1 MTQRPGRLRAA
12 LQLLWNGVPVETV
25 SVGSSPNASTSLSGQ
40 LVTADSMLQLSA
52 AWACVRLISETIATL
67 PLFLYER
74 TSGGRAKADR
84 HPLYFALHTRPN
96 SRTTGAQFWEAFVA
110 SMLLRDG
117 GFAEILRYN
126 GTPVGLLFLERD
138 RLTLDVRAGA
148 YRYLDPDTHRYREIR
163 PADVFRVP
171 GFSLNG
177 RDGLSA
183 IQYGANV
190 FGTSL
195 AAEEASAAK
204 FKHGLAPTVA
214 VEYPT
219 ALRAEQRDEAR
230 TALQA
235 LSGAANAGKGIVLE
249 AGTKAHV
256 VGISPVD
263 AQLLQSRQFGVEEV
277 CRWFKVPPFMV
288 GHTVTSTSWGT
299 GMEQQNLVFL
309 TFTLRPWLTRIEQA
323 IALQLLR
330 PGEDARYYA
339 EFSVEGL
346 LRADIKARAEAYNIA
361 ARAGW
366 MSRDEIREKENMPPI
381 PGGNIY
387 TVEANLVALDSLTR
401 GGAP

>member
-52 AWACVRLISETIATL
+52 AWACVRLVSETIATL

-74 TSGGRAKADR
+74 TARGRAKADR
-84 HPLYFALHTRPN
+84 HPLYFALHARPN
-96 SRTTGAQFWEAFVA
+96 SRTTSAQFWEAFVA

-138 RLTLDVRAGA
+138 RLTLDARLGR
-148 YRYLDPDTHRYREIR
+148 YRYLDPETHRYREIL

-219 ALRAEQRDEAR
+219 ALRTEQRDEAR

-249 AGTKAHV
+249 AGVKAHV

-277 CRWFKVPPFMV
+277 CRWFRVPPFMV
-288 GHTVTSTSWGT
+288 GHTATSTSWGT

-330 PGEDARYYA
+330 PGEDARFYA

-346 LRADIKARAEAYNIA
+346 LRADIKARAEAYQIA
-361 ARAGW
+361 ARGGW
-366 MSRDEIREKENMPPI
+366 MNRDEIREKENMPPI
-381 PGGNIY
+381 PGGDIF
-387 TVEANLVALDSLTR
+387 TVEANLVALDALTR